1 MLNIMDFRNP
11 GKALTTINMK
21 SITPLEICEIG
32 WDQSNSFFI
41 CAGG

>member
-1 MLNIMDFRNP
+1 MLNTMDFRNP
-11 GKALTTINMK
+11 GKPLTTVNMK
-21 SITPLEICEIG
+21 TITPLEICEIG